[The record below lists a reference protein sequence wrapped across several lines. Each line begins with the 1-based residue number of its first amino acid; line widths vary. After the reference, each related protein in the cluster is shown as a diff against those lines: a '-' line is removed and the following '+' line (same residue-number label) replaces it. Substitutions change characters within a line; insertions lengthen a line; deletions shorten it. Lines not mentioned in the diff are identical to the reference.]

1 MFPVVSQLWTVL
13 LCNSGHKPIFF
24 PLAGTISTYS
34 KEMLV
39 KGHLDRSLTSRHHA
53 SSGTDS
59 LLPKT
64 NAYKPTEIKDYQL

>member
-1 MFPVVSQLWTVL
+1 MINYT
-13 LCNSGHKPIFF
+13 K
-24 PLAGTISTYS
+24 GTS
-34 KEMLV
+34 V

-64 NAYKPTEIKDYQL
+64 NVYKLTEIKRLSLIIGPVRSGLTQIV